1 VANKA
6 IYLEMKI
13 LQEESLQPGC
23 SVSWRAESSLAGQNH
38 SEERT
43 GMFKVNTMEGAVG
56 SV

>member
-13 LQEESLQPGC
+13 LLEESLQPGC